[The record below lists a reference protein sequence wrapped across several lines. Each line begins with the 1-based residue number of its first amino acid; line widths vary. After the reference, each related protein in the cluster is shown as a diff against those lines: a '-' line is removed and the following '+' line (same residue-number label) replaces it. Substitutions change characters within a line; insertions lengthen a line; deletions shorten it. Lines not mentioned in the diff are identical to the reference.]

1 MRYSIAF
8 LIVVALASTAPAHT
22 FDNGRSQAR
31 GLLHLIGGAR
41 PRPKGETSRGSAQT
55 NAPVAAPSTVPDGTL
70 SGAEAEKLLAG
81 NSSFGFM
88 VADDHPYREYYAPDG
103 TIRGK
108 FDAGKWSVKG
118 DTFCT
123 TYPGQKQSCVS
134 VRKLSSRAYAW
145 ELDGNIAGYM
155 KVGTGNLFDF

>member
-8 LIVVALASTAPAHT
+8 LMVASFACTAPTHA
-22 FDNGRSQAR
+22 FDSGGPKAGRF
-31 GLLHLIGGAR
+31 LHLIGGAR
-41 PRPKGETSRGSAQT
+41 PRPKGETSRGNAQT

-108 FDAGKWSVKG
+108 FDAGKWSVKD

-123 TYPGQKQSCVS
+123 TYPSQKKSCVS
-134 VRKLSSRAYAW
+134 VRRLSSGVYAW
-145 ELDGNIAGYM
+145 VLDGNIAGYM